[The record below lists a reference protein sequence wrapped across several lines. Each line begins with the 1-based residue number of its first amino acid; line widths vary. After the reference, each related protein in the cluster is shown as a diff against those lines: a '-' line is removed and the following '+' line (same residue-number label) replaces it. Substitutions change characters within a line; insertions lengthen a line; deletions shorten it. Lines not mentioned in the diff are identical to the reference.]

1 MNGVFYG
8 WILIMVT
15 LNPDGTLEGQG
26 VNYYKEYKPCFEE
39 MVKLSVLG
47 KGKAYTCI
55 DDYVNLNHE
64 EG

>member
-1 MNGVFYG
+1 MDGILYG

-26 VNYYKEYKPCFEE
+26 
-39 MVKLSVLG
+39 
-47 KGKAYTCI
+47 KAYTCI

-64 EG
+64 ES

>member
-1 MNGVFYG
+1 
-8 WILIMVT
+8 MVT

-26 VNYYKEYKPCFEE
+26 VNYYKEYEPCFEE

-64 EG
+64 ES